1 VKRRPETFSR
11 WDAADHLRSEG
22 DVAAYLQACAEEDD
36 PALMIA
42 ALGDV
47 ARARSMTRLAERTG
61 ISRMGLYK
69 ALSRE
74 GNPSYATVAKV
85 ARALGLKIT
94 ISAQPAPRVRK
105 RAS

>member
-1 VKRRPETFSR
+1 MKRKIEASRR
-11 WDAADHLRSEG
+11 WDAADHLHSEE
-22 DVAAYLQACAEEDD
+22 DIVAYLQACADEDD

-47 ARARSMTRLAERTG
+47 ARARSMTQLAQRTG

-69 ALSRE
+69 ALSSE

-85 ARALGLKIT
+85 AHALGLKIT
-94 ISAQPAPRVRK
+94 ITGA
-105 RAS
+105 